1 MNILHLNTHPDGGS
15 QTYAQVLSDA
25 LVAMGETSLV
35 VNRCMEHQ
43 PLSDKFLRRGSLAFT
58 KGAWHG
64 THRTLAPPKRELVEG
79 ADVIHLHTVADW
91 FDVPVWLKSL
101 PSQKRIVVSL
111 HDLWHVNGGCFV
123 HDGCGRFAH
132 GCANCPL
139 LRFPANRFLASHEQR
154 RKARA
159 YRDAGAKFVANSQ
172 WLKELVS
179 ASPVL
184 AGAKVEVIPP
194 PVDTAVFRPLDR
206 TKCRAD
212 FGLEETD
219 LVVATGC
226 ASLTDTN
233 KDTTGLLQIL
243 AEMNE
248 PRLRVLV
255 FGDGQI
261 PCPPN
266 LRVSWLGPQRDKYN
280 LARIYSAADV
290 FASASRMETYGLT
303 LAEAY
308 ACGSAVVAHD
318 TGGIPEALP
327 RDQTV
332 TLVPLDGRVEFV
344 DAISKQLRRRSVEFA
359 DKRIDRMTPCAPSPR
374 QAVNMLA
381 EVYGAT

>member
-1 MNILHLNTHPDGGS
+1 MNILHLNTHLEGGS

-25 LVAMGETSLV
+25 LVAMGETSQV
-35 VNRCMEHQ
+35 VNRCMEHR

-64 THRTLAPPKRELVEG
+64 THRTLAPPQRELVEA

-91 FDVPVWLKSL
+91 FDVPAWLKSL
-101 PSQKRIVVSL
+101 PKQKRIVVSL
-111 HDLWHVNGGCFV
+111 HDLWHVSGGCFV

-132 GCANCPL
+132 GCGNCPL

-154 RKARA
+154 RKAQA
-159 YRDAGAKFVANSQ
+159 YRDVGARFVANSQ
-172 WLKELVS
+172 WLKELVL

-184 AGAKVEVIPP
+184 AGAEIAVIPP

-206 TKCRAD
+206 ARCRAD
-212 FGLEETD
+212 FGLDETD

-233 KDTTGLLQIL
+233 KDTSGLLQIL
-243 AEMNE
+243 AAMNE
-248 PRLRVLV
+248 SRLRVLV

-261 PCPPN
+261 TCPPN
-266 LRVSWLGPQRDKYN
+266 LRVSWLGPQRDKQN

-303 LAEAY
+303 LAETY
-308 ACGSAVVAHD
+308 ACGSAVVAYEV
-318 TGGIPEALP
+318 GGVPEAVPAGPWTYLAP
-327 RDQTV
+327 AQDRDAYV
-332 TLVPLDGRVEFV
+332 AKLSA
-344 DAISKQLRRRSVEFA
+344 AINFTRSVHQDLCREVRPVSVA
-359 DKRIDRMTPCAPSPR
+359 ANPETCAAHFLELY
-374 QAVNMLA
+374 Q
-381 EVYGAT
+381 